1 MRVLKFPYPLFHFIL
16 SYLVLFSKFFWP
28 LLALKCLREW
38 IPSSWN
44 NFDRLI
50 EMEKTHQRYIIFNSI
65 TQNHL
70 KNIRKAFV
78 TNTEYTFNNG
88 IF

>member
-16 SYLVLFSKFFWP
+16 SHLVLSCE
-28 LLALKCLREW
+28 CLREW

-78 TNTEYTFNNG
+78 TKTEYTFNNG